1 MSRALYV
8 LGLVGAASLAFG
20 TAGATRP
27 DQIDPRTQDEA
38 GSILAWFD
46 RRSYAPG
53 DLAMLHF
60 LRGAPAQ
67 ARLTVLRVGSKRG
80 RRSSQTEMAG
90 AVVRIKGA
98 RVVTTANVAS
108 LQIGAWP
115 SGLYA
120 ARVTASGGRRGFAP
134 FVVTAG
140 RKPRSRVVVVL
151 PTNTWQAYNFR
162 DADKNG
168 VGDTWYADPSIPTVE
183 LARPY
188 MHSGVPPY
196 RPGFM
201 RWLERM
207 RPRPDFMSDDDLDS
221 VPNGETLL
229 GAYDLVVF
237 AGHEEYVTSHVY
249 DVVTRYRDLGGNL
262 AFLSSNNF
270 FYRVRREGSQLRRTG
285 RWIDLGRVDARLTG
299 VHYVGWNERRFPN
312 RPYVATN
319 VSVAPWF
326 FRGTGLEEG
335 ERFGSSYGVEID
347 QVSADSPKGIVVL
360 ARIPE
365 LFGRGRSAT
374 MTYYETAGGA
384 KVFAAGAMNFDQP
397 QSRVGWLLLT
407 NLWRWM
413 ILP

>member
-8 LGLVGAASLAFG
+8 LGLISAGSLALG
-20 TAGATRP
+20 TAGATGP
-27 DQIDPRTQDEA
+27 HPFDPRTQDEA

-53 DLAMLHF
+53 DRATLHF
-60 LRGAPAQ
+60 LRGAPAR
-67 ARLTVLRVGSKRG
+67 ARLTVLRIGPKRG
-80 RRSSQTEMAG
+80 RRSSQNDMAG
-90 AVVRIKGA
+90 AAVRIEGPRVA
-98 RVVTTANVAS
+98 RTAGVVS
-108 LQIGAWP
+108 LRVGPWP

-140 RKPRSRVVVVL
+140 RKPRSRVVVVM
-151 PTNTWQAYNFR
+151 PTTTWQAYNFR
-162 DADKNG
+162 DADRNG
-168 VGDTWYADPSIPTVE
+168 VGDTWYADPSIPMVE

-188 MHSGVPPY
+188 MHGGVPPY

-201 RWLERM
+201 HWLERM

-221 VPNGETLL
+221 VSSGESLL
-229 GAYDLVVF
+229 AAYDLVVF

-249 DVVTRYRDLGGNL
+249 DVVKRYRDLGGNL
-262 AFLSSNNF
+262 AFLSSNTF
-270 FYRVRREGSQLRRTG
+270 FYRVRREGSRLRRLG

-312 RPYVATN
+312 RPYVATD

-335 ERFGSSYGVEID
+335 EQFGSSYGVEID
-347 QVSADSPKGIVVL
+347 QVSADSPKGTVVL

-397 QSRVGWLLLT
+397 QSRVCWQLLT

-413 ILP
+413 LRP

>member
-1 MSRALYV
+1 MRGPAGCFGRCFVIEQTVGKPGDAAGRRVSSCEMSRALYV

-115 SGLYA
+115 SGLSA

-168 VGDTWYADPSIPTVE
+168 VGDTWYADPIFLRSNSPDRTCTAGFLRTAQGSCVGSSGCVRGPTSCPTTTSTPSRT
-183 LARPY
+183 ARPC
-188 MHSGVPPY
+188 SAP
-196 RPGFM
+196 
-201 RWLERM
+201 
-207 RPRPDFMSDDDLDS
+207 
-221 VPNGETLL
+221 T
-229 GAYDLVVF
+229 
-237 AGHEEYVTSHVY
+237 TSSCSP
-249 DVVTRYRDLGGNL
+249 VTR
-262 AFLSSNNF
+262 S
-270 FYRVRREGSQLRRTG
+270 T
-285 RWIDLGRVDARLTG
+285 
-299 VHYVGWNERRFPN
+299 
-312 RPYVATN
+312 
-319 VSVAPWF
+319 
-326 FRGTGLEEG
+326 
-335 ERFGSSYGVEID
+335 
-347 QVSADSPKGIVVL
+347 
-360 ARIPE
+360 
-365 LFGRGRSAT
+365 
-374 MTYYETAGGA
+374 
-384 KVFAAGAMNFDQP
+384 
-397 QSRVGWLLLT
+397 
-407 NLWRWM
+407 
-413 ILP
+413 

>member
-1 MSRALYV
+1 MSRAMYV
-8 LGLVGAASLAFG
+8 LGLVGAGCL
-20 TAGATRP
+20 TLGAAAAIERDP
-27 DQIDPRTQDEA
+27 LDPRTHDEP

-53 DLAMLHF
+53 DAATLRF
-60 LRGAPAQ
+60 LRGAPRK
-67 ARLTVLRVGSKRG
+67 ARLTVLRVGPTRA
-80 RRSSQTEMAG
+80 RRPRDDMAG
-90 AVVRIKGA
+90 AVVRIEGP
-98 RVVTTANVAS
+98 RVVMTANVVR
-108 LQIGAWP
+108 LRMGAWP

-120 ARVTASGGRRGFAP
+120 VRLTASNGRRGFAP
-134 FVVTAG
+134 FVLTAG
-140 RKPRSRVVVVL
+140 SNARSRVAVVL

-162 DADKNG
+162 DGDKNG
-168 VGDTWYADPSIPTVE
+168 VGDTWYADPHIPMAE

-188 MHSGVPPY
+188 MNRGVPPY

-221 VPNGETLL
+221 VPTGETLL
-229 GAYDLVVF
+229 AAYDLVVF

-270 FYRVRREGSQLRRTG
+270 FYRVRREGSQLRRMG

-312 RPYVATN
+312 RPYLATN
-319 VSVAPWF
+319 VSLAPWF
-326 FRGTGLEEG
+326 FRGTGLDEG
-335 ERFGSSYGVEID
+335 EQFGSSYGVEID
-347 QVSADSPKGIVVL
+347 QVSSDSPKGIVVL

-374 MTYYETAGGA
+374 MTYYETARGA

-413 ILP
+413 LLP